1 MFNHYFIDK
10 EHNKNDYF
18 SFNFLFNNKNFK
30 FKSVDNVF
38 SKDEVDYGSL
48 LLVNTIIK
56 NFDLNNKN
64 CLDLGCGYGTIT
76 IFLKSKFENANFL
89 MSDVTKSAVELSSSN
104 LKENDIKAEVRTSN
118 LFENISE
125 NFDFIISNPPIKT
138 GKTLLFRFIDE
149 SFCHLKTNGKI
160 CVVIKKNLGME
171 SLKKKMQETFNN
183 CEILKRDKG
192 FYILCSTKE
201 ELW

>member
-18 SFNFLFNNKNFK
+18 SFNFVFNEKNFK

-38 SKDEVDYGSL
+38 SKDEIDYGSL
-48 LLVNTIIK
+48 LLINTVIK
-56 NFDLNNKN
+56 NFNLSNKD
-64 CLDLGCGYGTIT
+64 CLDLGCGYGTIG
-76 IFLKSKFENANFL
+76 ILLKSKFENANFL
-89 MSDVTKSAVELSSSN
+89 MTDITKSAVDLSNYN
-104 LKENDIKAEVRTSN
+104 LKENNIKAETRISN
-118 LFENISE
+118 LFENIGES
-125 NFDFIISNPPIKT
+125 FDFIISNPPIKT
-138 GKTLLFRFIDE
+138 GKALLFRFIEE
-149 SFCHLKTNGKI
+149 SFSHLKNQGKI

-171 SLKKKMQETFNN
+171 SLKKKMQEVYNN

-201 ELW
+201 EL

>member
-10 EHNKNDYF
+10 EHDKSDYF
-18 SFNFLFNNKNFK
+18 TFNFNFKDKNFK

-38 SKDEVDYGSL
+38 SKSEVDYGSL

-76 IFLKSKFENANFL
+76 ILLKSEFEKANFL
-89 MSDVTKSAVELSSSN
+89 MTDITNSAVELSNYN
-104 LKENDIKAEVRTSN
+104 LKENKIQAQTRVSN

-125 NFDFIISNPPIKT
+125 NFDYIISNPPIKT
-138 GKTLLFRFIDE
+138 GKKLLFNFVDE
-149 SFCHLKTNGKI
+149 SFLHLKENGKI
-160 CVVIKKNLGME
+160 CLVIKKNLGME
-171 SLKKKMQETFNN
+171 SLKKKMTEVFNN

-201 ELW
+201 K